1 MGLGDLRL
9 NTFALLTA
17 VAMFLVLSKKSQP
30 DGQDTRDTHAAIGL
44 FGFALVPIT
53 AVATTWYQERHPGVV
68 IVNTEESGL
77 DPQIFSGLVI
87 GFVSFLILFIGL
99 AILTDLVQ
107 RMEYELEQRLREI
120 DEEVAS

>member
-1 MGLGDLRL
+1 M
-9 NTFALLTA
+9 
-17 VAMFLVLSKKSQP
+17 
-30 DGQDTRDTHAAIGL
+30 
-44 FGFALVPIT
+44 
-53 AVATTWYQERHPGVV
+53 V

-77 DPQIFSGLVI
+77 DPQIFSVLVI

>member
-1 MGLGDLRL
+1 M
-9 NTFALLTA
+9 
-17 VAMFLVLSKKSQP
+17 
-30 DGQDTRDTHAAIGL
+30 
-44 FGFALVPIT
+44 
-53 AVATTWYQERHPGVV
+53 V

-77 DPQIFSGLVI
+77 DPQIFSVLVI

-99 AILTDLVQ
+99 AILTDVVQ

>member
-1 MGLGDLRL
+1 M
-9 NTFALLTA
+9 
-17 VAMFLVLSKKSQP
+17 
-30 DGQDTRDTHAAIGL
+30 
-44 FGFALVPIT
+44 
-53 AVATTWYQERHPGVV
+53 

-77 DPQIFSGLVI
+77 DPQIFSVLVI